1 VSEKLNAFI
10 ALFNERVDADISKA
24 QSKIE
29 KAQEKLDEAEKIWN
43 EAQEGLSG
51 DILENFLEVFPAP
64 TGGAQGNAITGVDPR
79 FVNLLEFGDP
89 LKSQAHQLFKLRYS
103 DRRMINAQNYLQE
116 SEKLKE
122 EGAELTLSRLSSK
135 LKETALRTQ
144 SLGGSNAYS
153 LIKRIFEDYESFEDV
168 AYSELDDVSSPS
180 QVTTSQ
186 EAYEA
191 LKEKME
197 GASQGEEVE
206 PNEEETSP
214 LNEPESLEE
223 EVSSDEEISPINP
236 AEDVEPE
243 EVTTEVSTTGPEI
256 EQAEETPSEPIVA
269 NINLEQPDIAE
280 DLEEPE
286 EVQDQQPAVS
296 PISEISSNLVEDNVT
311 EVSNETSNI
320 NNTTTNVTG
329 ENTAVNNNTN
339 VTGENTAVNNNTNVT
354 SEKPKVS
361 SLKDFISKL
370 KGLRDSLN
378 PESPPGDAETLEIE
392 KGGNTPSISNIFE
405 GAKSVVADS
414 FEGGDIIG
422 GITDVVSNT
431 TNLNQ
436 VLESG
441 SDSPINNI
449 ERALSR
455 PLSDRLPEGFSMD
468 SATDFIESK
477 TGASI
482 PSVESVTS
490 NISETVERSA
500 KSLSSPI
507 TNISNISERSE
518 SNTEGNQISNI
529 SEVDSSTSTESN
541 SVSTSTNTSSS
552 NTKNEENVENNSS
565 SSSMTSMPTVDN
577 SEIVSRLK
585 KLERLLSGPLE
596 VKIVE

>member
-1 VSEKLNAFI
+1 MSEKLNAFI

-89 LKSQAHQLFKLRYS
+89 LKSQARQLFKLRYS
-103 DRRMINAQNYLQE
+103 DQRMIGAQNYLQE

-122 EGAELTLSRLSSK
+122 EGAELTLSRLSNK
-135 LKETALRTQ
+135 LTETALRTQ
-144 SLGGSNAYS
+144 SLGGSNVDS

-168 AYSELDDVSSPS
+168 AYSELNDVSSPS

-269 NINLEQPDIAE
+269 NINLEQPDLAE

-339 VTGENTAVNNNTNVT
+339 VT

-378 PESPPGDAETLEIE
+378 PESSPGDAETLEIE

-414 FEGGDIIG
+414 FEDGDIIG

-441 SDSPINNI
+441 SDSPINNQI

-552 NTKNEENVENNSS
+552 NTKNEENVEDNSS

>member
-1 VSEKLNAFI
+1 MSEKLNAFI

-89 LKSQAHQLFKLRYS
+89 LKSQARQLFKLRYS
-103 DRRMINAQNYLQE
+103 DQRMIGAQNYLQE

-122 EGAELTLSRLSSK
+122 EGAELTLSRLSNK
-135 LKETALRTQ
+135 LTETALRTQ
-144 SLGGSNAYS
+144 SLGGSNVDS

-168 AYSELDDVSSPS
+168 AYSELNDVSSPS

-269 NINLEQPDIAE
+269 NINLEQPDLAE

-339 VTGENTAVNNNTNVT
+339 VT

-378 PESPPGDAETLEIE
+378 PESSPGDAETLEIE

-414 FEGGDIIG
+414 FEDGDIIG

-441 SDSPINNI
+441 SDSPINNQI

>member
-1 VSEKLNAFI
+1 MSEKLNAFI

-135 LKETALRTQ
+135 LKETARRTQ
-144 SLGGSNAYS
+144 SLGGSDVDS
-153 LIKRIFEDYESFEDV
+153 LIKQIFKDYDSFEEV
-168 AYSELDDVSSPS
+168 AYSELNDVSSPS

-269 NINLEQPDIAE
+269 NINLEQPDLAE

-286 EVQDQQPAVS
+286 EVQDQQPVVS

-320 NNTTTNVTG
+320 NNTT
-329 ENTAVNNNTN
+329 TN

>member
-1 VSEKLNAFI
+1 MSEKLNAFI

-103 DRRMINAQNYLQE
+103 DQRMTNAQNYLQE

-122 EGAELTLSRLSSK
+122 EGAELNLSRLSSK

-144 SLGGSNAYS
+144 SLGGSNADS

-206 PNEEETSP
+206 PTEEETSP

-236 AEDVEPE
+236 TEDVELE

-339 VTGENTAVNNNTNVT
+339 VT

-378 PESPPGDAETLEIE
+378 PESSPGDAETLEIE

-441 SDSPINNI
+441 SDSPINNQI
-449 ERALSR
+449 ERALSG

>member
-89 LKSQAHQLFKLRYS
+89 LKSQARQLFKLRYS
-103 DRRMINAQNYLQE
+103 DQRMIGAQNYLQE

-122 EGAELTLSRLSSK
+122 EGAELTLSRLSNK
-135 LKETALRTQ
+135 LTETALRTQ
-144 SLGGSNAYS
+144 SLGGSNVDS

-168 AYSELDDVSSPS
+168 AYSELNDVSSPS

-269 NINLEQPDIAE
+269 NINLEQPDLAE

-339 VTGENTAVNNNTNVT
+339 VT

-378 PESPPGDAETLEIE
+378 PESSPGDAETLEIE

-441 SDSPINNI
+441 SDSPINNQI

>member
-1 VSEKLNAFI
+1 MSEKLNAFI

-29 KAQEKLDEAEKIWN
+29 KSQEKLDEAEEIWN
-43 EAQEGLSG
+43 EAKDGLSG

-89 LKSQAHQLFKLRYS
+89 LESQARQLFKLRYS
-103 DRRMINAQNYLQE
+103 DRRMTSAQNYLQE

-135 LKETALRTQ
+135 LIEAALRTQ
-144 SLGGSNAYS
+144 SLGGSNVDS

-168 AYSELDDVSSPS
+168 AYSELDDVSSPT

-236 AEDVEPE
+236 AEDVESE

-286 EVQDQQPAVS
+286 EVQDQQPDVS

-339 VTGENTAVNNNTNVT
+339 VT

-378 PESPPGDAETLEIE
+378 PESSPGDAETLEIE

-441 SDSPINNI
+441 SDSPINNQI
-449 ERALSR
+449 ERALSG

-507 TNISNISERSE
+507 TNISNISERSD

>member
-89 LKSQAHQLFKLRYS
+89 LKSQARQLFKLRYS
-103 DRRMINAQNYLQE
+103 DQRMIGAQNYLQE

-122 EGAELTLSRLSSK
+122 EGAELTLSRLSNK
-135 LKETALRTQ
+135 LTETALRTQ
-144 SLGGSNAYS
+144 SLGGSNVDS

-168 AYSELDDVSSPS
+168 AYSELNDVSSPS

-256 EQAEETPSEPIVA
+256 EKAEETPSEPIVA
-269 NINLEQPDIAE
+269 NINLEQPDLAE

-339 VTGENTAVNNNTNVT
+339 VT

-378 PESPPGDAETLEIE
+378 PESSPGDAETLEIE

-414 FEGGDIIG
+414 FEDGDIIG

-441 SDSPINNI
+441 SDSPINNQI

>member
-1 VSEKLNAFI
+1 MSEKLNAFI

-89 LKSQAHQLFKLRYS
+89 LKSQARQLFKLRHS
-103 DRRMINAQNYLQE
+103 DQRMISAQNYLQE

-135 LKETALRTQ
+135 LKETARRTQ
-144 SLGGSNAYS
+144 SLGGSDVDS
-153 LIKRIFEDYESFEDV
+153 LIKQIFKDYDSFEEV
-168 AYSELDDVSSPS
+168 AYSELNDVSSPS

-286 EVQDQQPAVS
+286 EVQDQQPVVS

-320 NNTTTNVTG
+320 NNTT
-329 ENTAVNNNTN
+329 TN

>member
-1 VSEKLNAFI
+1 MSEKLNAFI

-29 KAQEKLDEAEKIWN
+29 KAQEKLDEAEEIWN

-51 DILENFLEVFPAP
+51 DILENFLEVFPAS

-89 LKSQAHQLFKLRYS
+89 LKSQARQLFKLRNS
-103 DRRMINAQNYLQE
+103 DQRMTNAQNYLQE

-144 SLGGSNAYS
+144 SLGGSNADS

-168 AYSELDDVSSPS
+168 AYSELDDVSSPT

-236 AEDVEPE
+236 TEDVEPE

-339 VTGENTAVNNNTNVT
+339 VT

-378 PESPPGDAETLEIE
+378 PESSPGDAETLEIE

-441 SDSPINNI
+441 SDSPINNQI
-449 ERALSR
+449 ERALSG

-541 SVSTSTNTSSS
+541 SVSTSANTSSS

>member
-1 VSEKLNAFI
+1 MSEKLNAFI

-29 KAQEKLDEAEKIWN
+29 KAQEKLDEAEEIWN

-51 DILENFLEVFPAP
+51 DILENFLEVFPAS

-89 LKSQAHQLFKLRYS
+89 LKSQARQLFKLRNS
-103 DRRMINAQNYLQE
+103 DQRMTNAQNYLQE

-144 SLGGSNAYS
+144 SLGGSNADS

-168 AYSELDDVSSPS
+168 AYSELDDVSSPT

-214 LNEPESLEE
+214 LNEPDSLEE

-236 AEDVEPE
+236 TEDVEPE

-339 VTGENTAVNNNTNVT
+339 VT

-378 PESPPGDAETLEIE
+378 PESSPGDAETLEIE

-441 SDSPINNI
+441 SDSPINNQI
-449 ERALSR
+449 ERALSG

-541 SVSTSTNTSSS
+541 SVSTSANTSSS

-565 SSSMTSMPTVDN
+565 SSSMTSTPTVDN

>member
-1 VSEKLNAFI
+1 MSEKLNAFI
-10 ALFNERVDADISKA
+10 ALFNESVDADISDA
-24 QSKIE
+24 QSNIE
-29 KAQEKLDEAEKIWN
+29 RAQEKLDKAEKIWN

-79 FVNLLEFGDP
+79 FVNLLDFGDP
-89 LKSQAHQLFKLRYS
+89 LKSQARQLFKLRHS
-103 DRRMINAQNYLQE
+103 DRRMINAQNYLQG

-144 SLGGSNAYS
+144 SLGGSNADS
-153 LIKRIFEDYESFEDV
+153 LIKRIFEDYESFKDV
-168 AYSELDDVSSPS
+168 AYTELDGVSSPGN
-180 QVTTSQ
+180 VATSQ

-197 GASQGEEVE
+197 GASQDKEVE

-236 AEDVEPE
+236 TEDVEPE
-243 EVTTEVSTTGPEI
+243 EVTTEVSTAGPEI

-269 NINLEQPDIAE
+269 NINLEQADVAE

-286 EVQDQQPAVS
+286 EIQDQQPVIS

-320 NNTTTNVTG
+320 NNIT
-329 ENTAVNNNTN
+329 TN

-378 PESPPGDAETLEIE
+378 PESLPGDAETLEIE

-441 SDSPINNI
+441 SDSPINNQI
-449 ERALSR
+449 ERALSG

>member
-1 VSEKLNAFI
+1 MSEKLNAFI

-89 LKSQAHQLFKLRYS
+89 LKSQARQLFKLRHS
-103 DRRMINAQNYLQE
+103 DQRMISAQNYLQE

-135 LKETALRTQ
+135 LKETARRTQ

-168 AYSELDDVSSPS
+168 AYSELNDVSSPS

-320 NNTTTNVTG
+320 NNTT
-329 ENTAVNNNTN
+329 TN

>member
-1 VSEKLNAFI
+1 MSEKLNAFI

-29 KAQEKLDEAEKIWN
+29 KAQEKLDEAEEIWN

-51 DILENFLEVFPAP
+51 DILENFLEVFPAS

-89 LKSQAHQLFKLRYS
+89 LKSQARQLFKLRNS
-103 DRRMINAQNYLQE
+103 DQRMTNAQNYLQE

-144 SLGGSNAYS
+144 SLGGSNADS

-168 AYSELDDVSSPS
+168 AYSELDDVSSPT

-214 LNEPESLEE
+214 LNEPDSLEE

-236 AEDVEPE
+236 TEDVEPE

-339 VTGENTAVNNNTNVT
+339 VT

-378 PESPPGDAETLEIE
+378 PESSPGDAETLEIE

-441 SDSPINNI
+441 SDSPINNQI
-449 ERALSR
+449 ERALSG

-541 SVSTSTNTSSS
+541 SVSTSANTSSS

>member
-89 LKSQAHQLFKLRYS
+89 LKSQARRLFKLRYS
-103 DRRMINAQNYLQE
+103 DQRMIGAQNYLQE

-122 EGAELTLSRLSSK
+122 EGAELTLSRLSNK
-135 LKETALRTQ
+135 LTETALRTQ
-144 SLGGSNAYS
+144 SLGGSNVDS
-153 LIKRIFEDYESFEDV
+153 LINRIFEDYESFEDV
-168 AYSELDDVSSPS
+168 AYSELNDVSSPS

-269 NINLEQPDIAE
+269 NINLEQPDLAE

-339 VTGENTAVNNNTNVT
+339 VT
-354 SEKPKVS
+354 SEKPKVG

-378 PESPPGDAETLEIE
+378 PESSPGDAETLEIE

-414 FEGGDIIG
+414 FEDGDIIG

-441 SDSPINNI
+441 SDSPINNQI

-468 SATDFIESK
+468 SAKDFIESK